1 MARTESLFLS
11 QEQEAYLEWL
21 LTPEDARKPAT
32 KKAWAEEH
40 EVHINTLGT
49 WEKKKQFIERW
60 ALGVKGMAQSPE
72 RTQSLLDA
80 LYLKGISGDVKSAEL
95 YLKAT
100 GYIQQSQTLNIKTET
115 SVKDLSDAELQAAI
129 LEITEKQNKKVSILP
144 TMSIEKVGD
153 SD

>member
-11 QEQEAYLEWL
+11 QEQEAYLAWL
-21 LTPEDARKPAT
+21 LTPEDSRKPAT

-40 EVHINTLGT
+40 EVHFNTVLN

-60 ALGVKGMAQSPE
+60 KLGVEGLSQSPE
-72 RTQSLLDA
+72 RTQKLLDA
-80 LYLKGISGDVKSAEL
+80 LYVKGISGDTKSAEL

-100 GYIQQSQTLNIKTET
+100 GYMQQSQTLNIKTET
-115 SVKDLSDAELQAAI
+115 SVKDLSDADLQAAI
-129 LEITEKQNKKVSILP
+129 LEITEKQTKKVSVLP

-153 SD
+153 

>member
-11 QEQEAYLEWL
+11 QEQESYLAWL
-21 LTPEDARKPAT
+21 LTPEDSRVPAT

-40 EVHINTLGT
+40 EVHFNTVLN

-60 ALGVKGMAQSPE
+60 KLGVEGMSQSPE
-72 RTQSLLDA
+72 RTQKLLDA
-80 LYLKGISGDVKSAEL
+80 LYVKGISGDTKSAEL

-100 GYIQQSQTLNIKTET
+100 GYMQQSQTLNIKTET
-115 SVKDLSDAELQAAI
+115 SVKDLSDSDLQAAI

-153 SD
+153 